1 MVCSLICVIEAGRT
15 AEGTLRCEAY
25 SPLARE
31 SIIALDAI
39 NLEAET
45 REQNGGYMSEENKPI
60 EKDAEKKKPEEL
72 TIASWRPFFVIP
84 S

>member
-1 MVCSLICVIEAGRT
+1 MNYRVG
-15 AEGTLRCEAY
+15 
-25 SPLARE
+25 LARE
-31 SIIALDAI
+31 SIMPLDAI

-72 TIASWRPFFVIP
+72 TIDELKAVAGGEITIMKVVDKVSP
-84 S
+84 

>member
-1 MVCSLICVIEAGRT
+1 M
-15 AEGTLRCEAY
+15 
-25 SPLARE
+25 P
-31 SIIALDAI
+31 LDAI

-72 TIASWRPFFVIP
+72 TIDELKAVAGGEITIMKVVDKVSP
-84 S
+84 